1 MEFVTHHRSIN
12 AIIRA
17 ANKLSLYKPSQPW
30 TSEEDALLKTF
41 YLVEGEQAFKRLTE
55 RSVSSCRA
63 RVLHLGLIRH
73 SEWTQDELNILITNY
88 PEQGPA
94 CFSLI
99 PTKSTE
105 ACKARVQKL
114 NLKMSIRPTGAIWT
128 EIENDILKQF
138 YPVEGCSV
146 DSRLPGR
153 SKATIKRQARKLNIK
168 YTGPKKH
175 TGQKQ
180 VRCIDTGI
188 IYTSAKSAAQALNIS
203 YKSIQANASGI
214 KKSGG
219 GYHWEYVET
228 PEKNS

>member
-1 MEFVTHHRSIN
+1 MEYVRHHRSLN
-12 AIIRA
+12 AVIRA
-17 ANKLSLYKPSQPW
+17 ANKLDLYKPQKEW
-30 TSEEDALLKTF
+30 TLEEDALLKTF
-41 YLVEGEQAFKRLTE
+41 YLVEGEQSFKRLTE

-63 RVLHLGLIRH
+63 RVLRLGLIRR
-73 SEWTQDELNILITNY
+73 SEWTQEELNILITNY

-99 PTKSTE
+99 PTKSIE

-114 NLKMSIRPTGAIWT
+114 KLKRLIRPTGALWT
-128 EIENDILKQF
+128 EEENEILKQF

-188 IYTSAKSAAQALNIS
+188 IYTSTKAAAQALNIS
-203 YKSIQANASGI
+203 YKSIQANASGTT
-214 KKSGG
+214 KSGG
-219 GYHWEYVET
+219 GYHWEYID
-228 PEKNS
+228 